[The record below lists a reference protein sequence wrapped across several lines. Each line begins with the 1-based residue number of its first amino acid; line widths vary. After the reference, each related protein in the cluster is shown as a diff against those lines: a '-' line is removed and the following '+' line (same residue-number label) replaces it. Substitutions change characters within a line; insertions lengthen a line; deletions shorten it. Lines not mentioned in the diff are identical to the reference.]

1 MPRAAMAEGPG
12 VLHTTGW
19 YRSNVRSYPWAQPH
33 NKHTVAMDRRR
44 MHEHDPATL
53 KDTAARARVEP
64 DARDDDDD
72 DDAHT
77 RAGL

>member
-1 MPRAAMAEGPG
+1 MPRAAMAEGPC

-19 YRSNVRSYPWAQPH
+19 YRSTYGHIPGH

-44 MHEHDPATL
+44 MHDPASL